1 MAHVRILVRH
11 GGAWDEGR
19 RKYEGGVLKG
29 IVVPKEITHK
39 DLQSELYDLAEV
51 DPTKFD
57 IKIRCIYEIKGEK
70 EAPPFELSND
80 RDLKFYILSENPL
93 EVPLYLSFEPTS
105 NRSMKVLNKDYN
117 SVSGSNQVQNLNPH
131 PLIGMDTLDENEV
144 DIGEVQVGLCDN
156 MIGTNSAIWESYE
169 SYHSKD
175 DTFTWESVEMYNE
188 LFDIPEQRD
197 APTKDCKGK
206 GKVDYSSSSRKLK
219 TKGSGWSEE
228 SSTSEELDFV
238 VKKSTKEVL
247 FVRCI
252 DNKCGWRLRAVR
264 LKDSNIFKI
273 KKHVKVHSCSLEF
286 LNRDHRQAKS
296 WVVGELIKSKFKGPG
311 RIYKPRN
318 IIEDMRQ
325 DYDINMSYEKA
336 WHARENAYE
345 RVRGSPEES
354 YILLRRYDEALKFTN
369 PGFLNCIRPVIV
381 MDGTFLKNKY
391 RNQLIVVV
399 CLDGNN
405 QIYPLA
411 FGVVDRETDDSIQ
424 WFLEKLKGAIGEV
437 PNLGFVTNRKTC
449 FSKEVLRH
457 LLAFPNGSGKYLN
470 DVGIARWSRVH
481 CPGRRYNMMTTNIAE
496 SMNSILK
503 EPRDLPIA
511 SFLENVRAL
520 LQRWF
525 WERRE
530 KGIKVTST
538 LTKWA
543 ELVIQKKQEGALTMK
558 VNPIDCYQFHVK
570 DLDKEEVVNLQTKE
584 FTCKEFQA
592 EQLPCSHVIAAAR
605 DRNINV
611 YSLCANYYTNECL
624 LVAYAEAV
632 YPVGNQSDWKTSE
645 DYVHMTVLPLKVVK
659 RVGQPKKK
667 RIPSVGEAP
676 KLHKEHQQECGS
688 DISIDDRDADLLM
701 TIRDISDSLSA
712 KIQKETDLPQMIT
725 TLPLVSQPLALCELA
740 SLDQTVQ
747 IVNEESQLTGI
758 NKPDCIVWNHIFDT
772 HLVTPDNNKAEW
784 TDPTAHL
791 TIWTEKDVEYYFNTA
806 VGDYDQIPGWG
817 DVNYVISCI
826 NIKEYWLA
834 IAADMRKCK
843 IYVFDSMPNY
853 VEQKLVDEALQMPT
867 RCIASLV
874 IAIGVNLHSDHFTYG
889 SWPIRRSKAT
899 LQKGHSLDCEIFC
912 SKFVECLVT
921 GSDLGCLTVPNM
933 KLFRQQY
940 VLELWANKYFW

>member
-11 GGAWDEGR
+11 GGEWDEGR

-105 NRSMKVLNKDYN
+105 NRSTKVLNKDYN
-117 SVSGSNQVQNLNPH
+117 SVTGSNQVQNLNPH
-131 PLIGMDTLDENEV
+131 PPPIGMDTLDENEV

-169 SYHSKD
+169 SYHSID
-175 DTFTWESVEMYNE
+175 DTFTWESVKMYNE

-228 SSTSEELDFV
+228 SSTSEEY
-238 VKKSTKEVL
+238 
-247 FVRCI
+247 
-252 DNKCGWRLRAVR
+252 G
-264 LKDSNIFKI
+264 
-273 KKHVKVHSCSLEF
+273 
-286 LNRDHRQAKS
+286 
-296 WVVGELIKSKFKGPG
+296 
-311 RIYKPRN
+311 
-318 IIEDMRQ
+318 
-325 DYDINMSYEKA
+325 
-336 WHARENAYE
+336 
-345 RVRGSPEES
+345 
-354 YILLRRYDEALKFTN
+354 EALKFTN
-369 PGFLNCIRPVIV
+369 PGTIFHMELEDGRFFKYLFMAVGACVRGFLNCIRPVIV

-391 RNQLIVVV
+391 RGQLIVAI

-437 PNLGFVTNRKTC
+437 PNLGFVTDRKTC
-449 FSKEVLRH
+449 FAKGISSVFPSAFHGLCVQHLSQNLHDKYKNDTVATLFYNALRTYRESTFVEAWRH
-457 LLAFPNGSGKYLN
+457 LLTFPNGSGKYLN
-470 DVGIARWSRVH
+470 DVGIAWWSRVH
-481 CPGRRYNMMTTNIAE
+481 CPGRRYNMMITNIAE

-530 KGIKVTST
+530 EGIKVTST

-543 ELVIQKKQEGALTMK
+543 KLVIQKKQEGALTMK
-558 VNPIDCYQFHVK
+558 VKPIDCYQFHVK
-570 DLDKEEVVNLQTKE
+570 DLDKKEVVNLQTKE
-584 FTCKEFQA
+584 CTCKEFQA
-592 EQLPCSHVIAAAR
+592 EQLPCSHAIAAAR

-624 LVAYAEAV
+624 LAAYAKAV

-645 DYVHMTVLPLKVVK
+645 DYVHMTVLPPKVVK
-659 RVGQPKKK
+659 RVGRPKKK

-676 KLHKEHQQECGS
+676 KLHKCGRCKQIGHNRLTCTNP
-688 DISIDDRDADLLM
+688 ISYTDK
-701 TIRDISDSLSA
+701 SS
-712 KIQKETDLPQMIT
+712 IQD
-725 TLPLVSQPLALCELA
+725 
-740 SLDQTVQ
+740 
-747 IVNEESQLTGI
+747 
-758 NKPDCIVWNHIFDT
+758 
-772 HLVTPDNNKAEW
+772 
-784 TDPTAHL
+784 
-791 TIWTEKDVEYYFNTA
+791 
-806 VGDYDQIPGWG
+806 
-817 DVNYVISCI
+817 
-826 NIKEYWLA
+826 
-834 IAADMRKCK
+834 
-843 IYVFDSMPNY
+843 
-853 VEQKLVDEALQMPT
+853 
-867 RCIASLV
+867 
-874 IAIGVNLHSDHFTYG
+874 
-889 SWPIRRSKAT
+889 
-899 LQKGHSLDCEIFC
+899 
-912 SKFVECLVT
+912 
-921 GSDLGCLTVPNM
+921 
-933 KLFRQQY
+933 
-940 VLELWANKYFW
+940 

>member
-1 MAHVRILVRH
+1 
-11 GGAWDEGR
+11 
-19 RKYEGGVLKG
+19 
-29 IVVPKEITHK
+29 
-39 DLQSELYDLAEV
+39 
-51 DPTKFD
+51 
-57 IKIRCIYEIKGEK
+57 
-70 EAPPFELSND
+70 
-80 RDLKFYILSENPL
+80 
-93 EVPLYLSFEPTS
+93 
-105 NRSMKVLNKDYN
+105 MKVLNKDYN

-131 PLIGMDTLDENEV
+131 PPPIGMDTLDENEV
-144 DIGEVQVGLCDN
+144 DIGEVQ
-156 MIGTNSAIWESYE
+156 
-169 SYHSKD
+169 
-175 DTFTWESVEMYNE
+175 SVEMYNE

-228 SSTSEELDFV
+228 SSTSEELDVGQIFFCKRDLSMRLSVLAMNFFFQFV

-273 KKHVKVHSCSLEF
+273 KK
-286 LNRDHRQAKS
+286 QAKS

-311 RIYKPRN
+311 RIYKPRD

-325 DYDINMSYEKA
+325 DYGINMSYEKA
-336 WHARENAYE
+336 WRARENAYE

-354 YILLRRYDEALKFTN
+354 YNLLRRYGEALKFTN
-369 PGFLNCIRPVIV
+369 PGTIFHMELEDDRFFKYLFMAVGACVRGFLNCIRPVIV
-381 MDGTFLKNKY
+381 MDETFLKNKY
-391 RNQLIVVV
+391 RGQLIVAV

-437 PNLGFVTNRKTC
+437 PNLGFVTDRKTC
-449 FSKEVLRH
+449 FAKGISSVFPSAFHGFCVQHLSQNLHDKYKNDTVATLFYNASRTYRESTFVEALRH

-481 CPGRRYNMMTTNIAE
+481 CPGRRYNMMTTNRAE

-511 SFLENVRAL
+511 SFLANVRAL

-530 KGIKVTST
+530 EGIKVTST

-584 FTCKEFQA
+584 CTCKEFQA
-592 EQLPCSHVIAAAR
+592 EQLPCSHAIAAAR

-624 LVAYAEAV
+624 LAAYVEAV

-645 DYVHMTVLPLKVVK
+645 DYVHMTVLPPKVVK
-659 RVGQPKKK
+659 RVGRSKKK

-676 KLHKEHQQECGS
+676 KLHKCGRCKQIGHNKLTCTNP
-688 DISIDDRDADLLM
+688 ISYTDK
-701 TIRDISDSLSA
+701 SS
-712 KIQKETDLPQMIT
+712 IQD
-725 TLPLVSQPLALCELA
+725 
-740 SLDQTVQ
+740 
-747 IVNEESQLTGI
+747 
-758 NKPDCIVWNHIFDT
+758 
-772 HLVTPDNNKAEW
+772 
-784 TDPTAHL
+784 
-791 TIWTEKDVEYYFNTA
+791 
-806 VGDYDQIPGWG
+806 
-817 DVNYVISCI
+817 
-826 NIKEYWLA
+826 
-834 IAADMRKCK
+834 
-843 IYVFDSMPNY
+843 
-853 VEQKLVDEALQMPT
+853 
-867 RCIASLV
+867 
-874 IAIGVNLHSDHFTYG
+874 
-889 SWPIRRSKAT
+889 
-899 LQKGHSLDCEIFC
+899 
-912 SKFVECLVT
+912 
-921 GSDLGCLTVPNM
+921 
-933 KLFRQQY
+933 
-940 VLELWANKYFW
+940 

>member
-1 MAHVRILVRH
+1 
-11 GGAWDEGR
+11 
-19 RKYEGGVLKG
+19 
-29 IVVPKEITHK
+29 
-39 DLQSELYDLAEV
+39 
-51 DPTKFD
+51 
-57 IKIRCIYEIKGEK
+57 
-70 EAPPFELSND
+70 
-80 RDLKFYILSENPL
+80 
-93 EVPLYLSFEPTS
+93 
-105 NRSMKVLNKDYN
+105 
-117 SVSGSNQVQNLNPH
+117 
-131 PLIGMDTLDENEV
+131 
-144 DIGEVQVGLCDN
+144 

-238 VKKSTKEVL
+238 VKKTTKEVL

-252 DNKCGWRLRAVR
+252 DNKCGWRLRA
-264 LKDSNIFKI
+264 
-273 KKHVKVHSCSLEF
+273 
-286 LNRDHRQAKS
+286 QAKS
-296 WVVGELIKSKFKGPG
+296 WVVRELIKSKFKGPG
-311 RIYKPRN
+311 RIYKSRD
-318 IIEDMRQ
+318 IIKDMRQ
-325 DYDINMSYEKA
+325 DYGINMSYEKA
-336 WHARENAYE
+336 WRTRENAYE

-354 YILLRRYDEALKFTN
+354 YNLLRRYGEALKFTN
-369 PGFLNCIRPVIV
+369 PDTIFHMELEDDRFFKYLFMAVGACVREFLNCIRPVIV

-391 RNQLIVVV
+391 RGQLIVAV

-411 FGVVDRETDDSIQ
+411 FGIVDRETDDSIQ

-437 PNLGFVTNRKTC
+437 PNLGFVTDRKTC
-449 FSKEVLRH
+449 FAKGISSDFPSAFHGLCVQHLSQNLHDKYKNDTIATLFYNASRTYRESTFVEAWRH

-470 DVGIARWSRVH
+470 DIGIARWSRVH
-481 CPGRRYNMMTTNIAE
+481 CPERRYNMMTTNIAE

-530 KGIKVTST
+530 EGIKVTST

-570 DLDKEEVVNLQTKE
+570 NLDKEEVVNLQTKE
-584 FTCKEFQA
+584 CTCKEFQA
-592 EQLPCSHVIAAAR
+592 EKLPCSHVIAAAR

-611 YSLCANYYTNECL
+611 YSLYANYYTNECL
-624 LVAYAEAV
+624 LAAYAEAV

-645 DYVHMTVLPLKVVK
+645 DYVHMTVLPPKVVK
-659 RVGQPKKK
+659 RVGRPKKK

-676 KLHKEHQQECGS
+676 KLHKCG
-688 DISIDDRDADLLM
+688 RC
-701 TIRDISDSLSA
+701 
-712 KIQKETDLPQMIT
+712 KQ
-725 TLPLVSQPLALCELA
+725 V
-740 SLDQTVQ
+740 
-747 IVNEESQLTGI
+747 
-758 NKPDCIVWNHIFDT
+758 
-772 HLVTPDNNKAEW
+772 
-784 TDPTAHL
+784 
-791 TIWTEKDVEYYFNTA
+791 
-806 VGDYDQIPGWG
+806 GWG

-826 NIKEYWLA
+826 NIKEHWLA

-853 VEQKLVDEALQMPT
+853 VEQKLVDEALQMPA
-867 RCIASLV
+867 RCIPSLA

-889 SWPIRRSKAT
+889 PWPICRSKVT
-899 LQKGHSLDCEIFC
+899 LQKGRSLDCGIFC

-940 VLELWANKYFW
+940 VLELWANKYFC

>member
-11 GGAWDEGR
+11 SDAWDEGR

-131 PLIGMDTLDENEV
+131 PPIGMDTLDENEV

-228 SSTSEELDFV
+228 ISTSEELDVGQIFFCKRDLSMRLSVLAMKKKIQFV

-273 KKHVKVHSCSLEF
+273 KKYVKVHSCSLEF
-286 LNRDHRQAKS
+286 LNRDHRQSKS

-311 RIYKPRN
+311 RIYKPRD

-325 DYDINMSYEKA
+325 DYGINMSYEEA

-354 YILLRRYDEALKFTN
+354 YNLLRRYGEALKFTN
-369 PGFLNCIRPVIV
+369 PGTIFHMELEDDRFFKYLFMVVGACVRGFLNCIRQVIV

-391 RNQLIVVV
+391 RGQLIVAV

-405 QIYPLA
+405 QIYPLG

-437 PNLGFVTNRKTC
+437 HNLGFVTDRKTC
-449 FSKEVLRH
+449 FVKGISSVFPSAFHGLYVQHLSQNLHDKYKNDTVATLFYNASRTYRDSTFVEAWRH

-481 CPGRRYNMMTTNIAE
+481 CPGRRYNMMTTNI
-496 SMNSILK
+496 
-503 EPRDLPIA
+503 
-511 SFLENVRAL
+511 
-520 LQRWF
+520 
-525 WERRE
+525 ERRE
-530 KGIKVTST
+530 EGIKVTST

-584 FTCKEFQA
+584 CTCKEFQA
-592 EQLPCSHVIAAAR
+592 EQLPCSHAIAAAR

-624 LVAYAEAV
+624 LAAYAEAV

-645 DYVHMTVLPLKVVK
+645 DYVHMTVLPPKVVK

-676 KLHKEHQQECGS
+676 KLHKCGRCKQIGHNRLTCTNPILYTDKS
-688 DISIDDRDADLLM
+688 SIQD
-701 TIRDISDSLSA
+701 
-712 KIQKETDLPQMIT
+712 
-725 TLPLVSQPLALCELA
+725 
-740 SLDQTVQ
+740 
-747 IVNEESQLTGI
+747 
-758 NKPDCIVWNHIFDT
+758 
-772 HLVTPDNNKAEW
+772 
-784 TDPTAHL
+784 
-791 TIWTEKDVEYYFNTA
+791 
-806 VGDYDQIPGWG
+806 
-817 DVNYVISCI
+817 
-826 NIKEYWLA
+826 
-834 IAADMRKCK
+834 
-843 IYVFDSMPNY
+843 
-853 VEQKLVDEALQMPT
+853 
-867 RCIASLV
+867 
-874 IAIGVNLHSDHFTYG
+874 
-889 SWPIRRSKAT
+889 
-899 LQKGHSLDCEIFC
+899 
-912 SKFVECLVT
+912 
-921 GSDLGCLTVPNM
+921 
-933 KLFRQQY
+933 
-940 VLELWANKYFW
+940 

>member
-1 MAHVRILVRH
+1 MAHVRTLVRH

-29 IVVPKEITHK
+29 IVVPKEITQK

-57 IKIRCIYEIKGEK
+57 IKVRCIYEIKGKK

-80 RDLKFYILSENPL
+80 RDLKFYILNENPL

-228 SSTSEELDFV
+228 SSTSEELD
-238 VKKSTKEVL
+238 VL
-247 FVRCI
+247 FVRYI

-273 KKHVKVHSCSLEF
+273 KKYVKVHSCSFEF

-311 RIYKPRN
+311 RIYKPRD

-336 WHARENAYE
+336 WRARENAYE

-354 YILLRRYDEALKFTN
+354 YNLLRRYGEALKFTN
-369 PGFLNCIRPVIV
+369 PGTIFHMELEDDRFFKYLFMVVGACVRGFLNCIRLVIV
-381 MDGTFLKNKY
+381 MDETFLKNKY
-391 RNQLIVVV
+391 RGQLIVAVY
-399 CLDGNN
+399 LDGNN

-437 PNLGFVTNRKTC
+437 PNLGFVTDRKTC
-449 FSKEVLRH
+449 FAKGILSVFPSAFHDLCVQHLSQNLHDKYKNDTVATLFYNASRTYRESTFVEAWRH

-530 KGIKVTST
+530 EDIKVTPT

-584 FTCKEFQA
+584 CTCKEFQA
-592 EQLPCSHVIAAAR
+592 E
-605 DRNINV
+605 
-611 YSLCANYYTNECL
+611 
-624 LVAYAEAV
+624 
-632 YPVGNQSDWKTSE
+632 
-645 DYVHMTVLPLKVVK
+645 
-659 RVGQPKKK
+659 
-667 RIPSVGEAP
+667 
-676 KLHKEHQQECGS
+676 
-688 DISIDDRDADLLM
+688 
-701 TIRDISDSLSA
+701 
-712 KIQKETDLPQMIT
+712 
-725 TLPLVSQPLALCELA
+725 
-740 SLDQTVQ
+740 
-747 IVNEESQLTGI
+747 
-758 NKPDCIVWNHIFDT
+758 
-772 HLVTPDNNKAEW
+772 
-784 TDPTAHL
+784 
-791 TIWTEKDVEYYFNTA
+791 
-806 VGDYDQIPGWG
+806 
-817 DVNYVISCI
+817 
-826 NIKEYWLA
+826 
-834 IAADMRKCK
+834 
-843 IYVFDSMPNY
+843 
-853 VEQKLVDEALQMPT
+853 
-867 RCIASLV
+867 
-874 IAIGVNLHSDHFTYG
+874 
-889 SWPIRRSKAT
+889 
-899 LQKGHSLDCEIFC
+899 
-912 SKFVECLVT
+912 
-921 GSDLGCLTVPNM
+921 
-933 KLFRQQY
+933 
-940 VLELWANKYFW
+940 